1 MVSIESTGGKE
12 LHDDALLN
20 GDLEGSVFAL
30 GILACR
36 NMAQLWDMI
45 VAVAAK
51 RQVLAAGDSA
61 CGFGNTAIDSGR
73 HSPHSQGVGSTT
85 RLRFSPTEANRGC
98 RIGKP
103 VRDAILGL
111 VAQLGT
117 QPTVGDAVHACGIR
131 ACLSGKPPWLA
142 NSTISRGLG
151 PGDIVTVN

>member
-51 RQVLAAGDSA
+51 RQVLAAGDNDR
-61 CGFGNTAIDSGR
+61 GFGNTAMALTDTR
-73 HSPHSQGVGSTT
+73 HIPKAWVQLRVVAFSSP
-85 RLRFSPTEANRGC
+85 R
-98 RIGKP
+98 RI
-103 VRDAILGL
+103 
-111 VAQLGT
+111 
-117 QPTVGDAVHACGIR
+117 
-131 ACLSGKPPWLA
+131 
-142 NSTISRGLG
+142 
-151 PGDIVTVN
+151 VNVV

>member
-61 CGFGNTAIDSGR
+61 CGFGNTAMALADTR
-73 HSPHSQGVGSTT
+73 HIPKVWV
-85 RLRFSPTEANRGC
+85 RLRVSAFPPPR
-98 RIGKP
+98 R
-103 VRDAILGL
+103 
-111 VAQLGT
+111 
-117 QPTVGDAVHACGIR
+117 TVDVG
-131 ACLSGKPPWLA
+131 
-142 NSTISRGLG
+142 
-151 PGDIVTVN
+151 